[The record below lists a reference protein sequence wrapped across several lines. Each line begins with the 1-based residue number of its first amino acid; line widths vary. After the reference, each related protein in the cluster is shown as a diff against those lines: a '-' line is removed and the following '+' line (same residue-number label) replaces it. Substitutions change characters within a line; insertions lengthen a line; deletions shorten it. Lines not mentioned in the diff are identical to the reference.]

1 MCTWKSAMKTNKK
14 KKIEFS
20 VVNFESKTSLGFLNC
35 QLKGYVWI
43 QFKSK
48 SDKLGNNFI
57 V

>member
-1 MCTWKSAMKTNKK
+1 MKTNKK